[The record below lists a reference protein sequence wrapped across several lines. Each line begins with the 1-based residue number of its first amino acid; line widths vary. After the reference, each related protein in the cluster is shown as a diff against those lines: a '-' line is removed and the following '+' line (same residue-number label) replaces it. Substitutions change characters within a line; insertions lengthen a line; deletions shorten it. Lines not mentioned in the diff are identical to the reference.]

1 MTPERWRQI
10 EDLCHEALTRPS
22 GERATFL
29 SKACGGDDAL
39 RREVETLLAQEGKA
53 AGFMSVPAAA
63 VAGSGVLHHATG
75 SWVGERFGT
84 YAMRGLLGVGGM
96 GEVYR
101 AYDDTLGREVAI
113 KVLPAAFTSDP
124 ERRARFEREAR
135 MLATLNHP
143 HIGAIYSVEEADG
156 VRGLVLELIEGET
169 LAERIART
177 RGGIPIAEALAIARQ
192 IADALD
198 AAHERGIIHR
208 DLKPANIKIT
218 PQGVVKVLDFGLA
231 KAAIIDGAPADPAES
246 RHGAIV
252 GTAAYMSP
260 EQARGLS
267 VDKRADVWA
276 FSCVLYEMLSG
287 HVAFPGDTASDTIAK
302 ILEREPDWSALP
314 GATPAAIRRLLLRS
328 LTKDS
333 KRRLRDIGDVRLE
346 IDGIDEV
353 LPGIPTETKVTPI
366 PTRTRRMRL
375 PWAAVLG
382 LAAAVGVWEIARRG
396 AIPETPLAAAHFSRF
411 TDWEGAELAAEIS
424 PDGKFV
430 AFMSDAAGEFDIWV
444 KQVGTGSFRNLTENI
459 GPLSAPGILR
469 NFGFSGDGAEIWV
482 STSNDAGGPKI
493 LIPLTGGTPRA
504 FLGKGDVAPSWS
516 FDDRHIVY
524 FNNGNGDPL
533 FVADRAASDASRVVA
548 PAIAGERPFFDA
560 GLHSHNPLWSADGQW
575 IYFVHGGDP
584 TNDMDIWRIR
594 PEGGA
599 PERMTQLHAAMNYMT
614 TLDARTMLFVANA
627 TDGSGPWLW
636 TLDLE
641 RKRTQRV
648 ASGLE
653 VYRNV
658 SASRDGRRVVA
669 TVGEPVA
676 GLWSVPLL
684 DHIANEQD
692 VRRHLSGRAFAPSFG
707 GSSLFHLSARGT
719 GDGLWRARDGND
731 VEIWKSDGGALSE
744 PTAVSPDGSQLAV
757 VVREKGKRRL
767 LIMSS
772 DGTRA
777 RTLAAALEVQGAGGQ
792 RSADWSPDGAWIV
805 VGARDAQG
813 MGLFKIPVDGGLP
826 VRLVSGDAISPAWS
840 PDGKLIVYAGKL
852 VAGQVPLLG
861 VTPDGAPVELPRVK
875 AHIGG
880 GHRFLPDSTGLVY
893 LPQNTSLDFWLLD
906 LAAKTTRPLTQL
918 RNLGRLN
925 TFDIT
930 ADGKQIVFDR
940 LRESSDIVLIDIPK

>member
-1 MTPERWRQI
+1 MTPERWRQV
-10 EDLCHEALTRPS
+10 EDLCHEAMARS
-22 GERATFL
+22 VEARAGFL
-29 SKACGGDDAL
+29 AAACGDDHAL
-39 RREVETLLAQEGKA
+39 RREVESLLAQEADA

-84 YAMRGLLGVGGM
+84 YAIRGLLGVGGM

-101 AYDDTLGREVAI
+101 AFDDTLGREVAI
-113 KVLPAAFTSDP
+113 KVLPSAFTSDP

-143 HIGAIYSVEEADG
+143 HIGAIYSVEEAEG

-169 LAERIART
+169 LAERIARA
-177 RGGIPIAEALAIARQ
+177 RGAIPIAEALTMARQ
-192 IADALD
+192 ITDALD

-218 PQGVVKVLDFGLA
+218 PEGVVKVLDFGLA
-231 KAAIIDGAPADPAES
+231 KAASIDGAPVDPAAS

-276 FSCVLYEMLSG
+276 FCCVLYEMLTG
-287 HVAFPGDTASDTIAK
+287 RVAFPGETASDTIAK
-302 ILEREPDWSALP
+302 ILEREPEWSALP
-314 GATPAAIRRLLLRS
+314 APTPAPIRRVLMRGLA
-328 LTKDS
+328 KDP
-333 KRRLRDIGDVRLE
+333 KRRLRDIADIRIE
-346 IDGIDEV
+346 IDGINES
-353 LPGIPTETKVTPI
+353 LPGVSEGLVTARAPTT
-366 PTRTRRMRL
+366 TRSAWL
-375 PWAAVLG
+375 PWAALIA
-382 LAAAVGVWEIARRG
+382 LAAGVVVWETRQRYTV
-396 AIPETPLAAAHFSRF
+396 ESPLAAAHFSRF

-469 NFGFSGDGAEIWV
+469 NFGFSGDGAEIWL
-482 STSNDAGGPKI
+482 STSNDSGGPKI

-516 FDDRHIVY
+516 LDDRRIVY
-524 FNNGNGDPL
+524 FNNANGDPL
-533 FVADRAASDASRVVA
+533 FVADRSGSDASRVVA
-548 PAIAGERPFFDA
+548 PTVGGERPFFDA
-560 GLHSHNPLWSADGQW
+560 GLHSHNPVWSADGQW
-575 IYFVHGGDP
+575 IYFVHGDP

-594 PEGGA
+594 PAGGS

-614 TLDARTMLFVANA
+614 TLDNRTMLFVANA
-627 TDGSGPWLW
+627 TDASGPWLW
-636 TLDLE
+636 TLDLDN
-641 RKRTQRV
+641 KRTQRV
-648 ASGLE
+648 ATGLE

-669 TVGEPVA
+669 TVGEPIA
-676 GLWSVPLL
+676 GLWSVPLM
-684 DHIANEQD
+684 DRIANEQD
-692 VRRHLSGRAFAPSFG
+692 VRRHLSGRTFAPSFG
-707 GSSLFHLSARGT
+707 GPSLFHLSARGT
-719 GDGLWRARDGND
+719 GDGLWRARDGD
-731 VEIWKSDGGALSE
+731 DLEIWKNEDGALSE

-757 VVREKGKRRL
+757 VVRQEGKRHL
-767 LIMSS
+767 LVMSS
-772 DGTRA
+772 DGTSA
-777 RTLAAALEVQGAGGQ
+777 RTLAPSLEIQGAGGQ
-792 RSADWSPDGAWIV
+792 SSADWSPDGEWIV
-805 VGARDAQG
+805 VGAQDAQG
-813 MGLFKIPVDGGLP
+813 VGLFKIPVDGGRP
-826 VRLVSGDAISPAWS
+826 IRLVSGDAISPAWS

-880 GHRFLPDSTGLVY
+880 GHRFLPDSTGLIY

-906 LAAKTTRPLTQL
+906 LAAKKTRPLTQL
-918 RNLGRLN
+918 SNLGRLS

-930 ADGKQIVFDR
+930 PDGKQIVFDR
-940 LRESSDIVLIDIPK
+940 LRESSDVVLIDIPK